1 MACMR
6 ETDIKQRVKGE
17 RLRLAA
23 NMCQTLA
30 IGIVLI
36 AVLTPLLAGQGPD
49 VKSSWIN
56 AAGASVVAVVLF
68 IYAHV
73 LIGLAVRSEA

>member
-1 MACMR
+1 MK
-6 ETDIKQRVKGE
+6 ESDIKRRVQGE

-36 AVLTPLLAGQGPD
+36 AILTPLLASRGGGDEPPWPYMA
-49 VKSSWIN
+49 VS
-56 AAGASVVAVVLF
+56 AVATLF
-68 IYAHV
+68 LFVYAHV
-73 LIGLAVRSEA
+73 LIGVAVRREA